1 MSFMIDTPPASTKM
15 ESTSTKGPPRLALP
29 FMEDSASQK
38 FGEDDSTAAT
48 PRSVKTT
55 DEYDDPD
62 INDML
67 TDGKEGENKMLA
79 GLNKFFSRQAK
90 AFVRNFVDY
99 GPPYTKKPFDASLV
113 NECSKPVMNHIELHR
128 LLNNRLDPNI
138 ADPEDLYYFPIH
150 WCARNIHFMAMK
162 MLCRAGAKLNVTN
175 ELGCSPLDMCV
186 MMKLPPDKRKD
197 QLKMVRYLLE
207 NGADPNNRDK
217 GGFSA
222 IDQAAIN
229 QDLEIIQL
237 LLEHGA
243 NVLRE
248 NYTLVA
254 KRNHILRYVSTFLQ
268 PFDACV

>member
-1 MSFMIDTPPASTKM
+1 MEAAS
-15 ESTSTKGPPRLALP
+15 PRLALSLL
-29 FMEDSASQK
+29 EDASQK
-38 FGEDDSTAAT
+38 SGEDDSTAAT

-55 DEYDDPD
+55 DEFDDPD
-62 INDML
+62 IDDLL
-67 TDGKEGENKMLA
+67 TEGKDGDKNQLLA

-113 NECSKPVMNHIELHR
+113 NECSKPVINHIELHR
-128 LLNNRLDPNI
+128 LLNNRLNPNI

-162 MLCRAGAKLNVTN
+162 MLMRAGAQVNVTN

-186 MMKLPPDKRKD
+186 MMKIPPDKRKD
-197 QLKMVRYLLE
+197 QLKMVKYLLE

-229 QDLEIIQL
+229 QDLEIIQM

-254 KRNHILRYVSTFLQ
+254 KRNHILRYVSTQL
-268 PFDACV
+268 PILT

>member
-1 MSFMIDTPPASTKM
+1 MNRFM
-15 ESTSTKGPPRLALP
+15 
-29 FMEDSASQK
+29 
-38 FGEDDSTAAT
+38 
-48 PRSVKTT
+48 
-55 DEYDDPD
+55 
-62 INDML
+62 
-67 TDGKEGENKMLA
+67 NK
-79 GLNKFFSRQAK
+79 QAK

-99 GPPYTKKPFDASLV
+99 GPPYTRKPFDASLV
-113 NECSKPVMNHIELHR
+113 NECSKPVINHMELHK

-197 QLKMVRYLLE
+197 QLKMTLYLLE
-207 NGADPNNRDK
+207 NGADPNNRTK
-217 GGFSA
+217 SGQCA
-222 IDQAAIN
+222 IDFAAVN
-229 QDLEIIQL
+229 QDLEIIQM
-237 LLEHGA
+237 LLEFGA

-254 KRNHILRYVSTFLQ
+254 KRQHILRNVRTIQDILLACYFLVFLRATDCCAFLLY
-268 PFDACV
+268 PYCRYTTPSATACCMSVC